1 MLLKVIRSRPIL
13 LLSLARS
20 FMTAVLDTLSGV
32 NGLLVPSEVILCAEA
47 QLTGATRHV
56 ANEGLIMTQLV
67 FTEKLV

>member
-1 MLLKVIRSRPIL
+1 
-13 LLSLARS
+13 
-20 FMTAVLDTLSGV
+20 MTAVLDTLSGV